1 MSNDYQNDSSEV
13 LPLRP
18 EKLRSLGK
26 DEQWLEKVIV
36 DDPSILGLGDLIVYD
51 NQRSQPSGGR
61 LDLLLGRESERFEL
75 ELQLGT
81 TDEKHIIRTFE
92 YWDIEKRRFPN
103 YEHTAVIAAEE
114 INGRFFNVINLFGY
128 YFPIIALK
136 VAAFKID
143 GQIALYFTQVLDT
156 RDIIAT
162 TGDDEITP
170 PADREYWLEKF
181 SPKLLELAEN
191 AIKKITDG
199 VPNYNRYYI
208 GSIVDGSRNAKLRAA
223 NWGKDNKNKVE
234 LWFRMIEI
242 PKVTERIEGVEIY
255 SRYVHGDRSYGFV
268 VDNEEQLRRNLPIL
282 RKMFKLT
289 MGEDDG
295 IWPDEPDTHQTPNDS
310 ANSE

>member
-26 DEQWLEKVIV
+26 DEQWLETAIIN
-36 DDPSILGLGDLIVYD
+36 DPSILGLGDLIVYD
-51 NQRSQPSGGR
+51 NQRTQPGGGR

-81 TDEKHIIRTFE
+81 TDETHIIRTFE

-114 INGRFFNVINLFGY
+114 ISGRFFNVINLFGY
-128 YFPIIALK
+128 HIPIIALK
-136 VAAFKID
+136 VTAYKIESK
-143 GQIALYFTQVLDT
+143 IALSFTQVLDT

-162 TGDDEITP
+162 TEDNEVTP
-170 PADREYWLEKF
+170 PTDRQFWLQYF
-181 SPKLLELAEN
+181 SPELLEVAEG
-191 AIKKITDG
+191 AIKKITNG
-199 VPNYNRYYI
+199 EPNYNKYYI
-208 GSIVDGSRNAKLRAA
+208 GSIVNGSRNAKLKVW
-223 NWGKDNKNKVE
+223 NNKNRVE
-234 LWFRMIEI
+234 LWFRMKEI
-242 PKVTERIEGVEIY
+242 PEVTERVENLKIY
-255 SRYVHGDRSYGFV
+255 SRYVPSERRYGFAI
-268 VDNEEQLRRNLPIL
+268 DTEEDLLENLPVL
-282 RKMFKLT
+282 KKMFKLT

-295 IWPDEPDTHQTPNDS
+295 IWPDEPNTHQTPNDT

>member
-26 DEQWLEKVIV
+26 DEHWLETVII

-51 NQRSQPSGGR
+51 NQRFQPSGGR

-81 TDEKHIIRTFE
+81 TDETHIIRTFE

-114 INGRFFNVINLFGY
+114 ISGRFFNVINLFGY
-128 YFPIIALK
+128 RIPLIALK
-136 VAAFKID
+136 VTACEIGKK
-143 GQIALYFTQVLDT
+143 IALSFTKVLDT

-162 TGDDEITP
+162 VEENEIAP
-170 PADREYWLEKF
+170 LADRNHWLQYF
-181 SPKLLELAEN
+181 SPEHLELAEM
-191 AIKKITDG
+191 AIGNITG
-199 VPNYNRYYI
+199 GEPNYTKYYI
-208 GSIVDGSRNAKLRAA
+208 GSKIDGSRNAKLKVWNSNNR
-223 NWGKDNKNKVE
+223 VE
-234 LWFRMIEI
+234 LWFTMRESTE
-242 PKVTERIEGVEIY
+242 VTGKIANLEIY
-255 SRYVHGDRSYGFV
+255 SRYVPSERRYGFAL
-268 VDNEEQLRRNLPIL
+268 DTEEDLLQNLPIL
-282 RKMFKLT
+282 QKMFKLT
-289 MGEDDG
+289 IGEDDG
-295 IWPDEPDTHQTPNDS
+295 IWPDDPDTHQTPNNT

>member
-1 MSNDYQNDSSEV
+1 MNKDYQNDSSEV

-81 TDEKHIIRTFE
+81 TDETHIIRTFE

-114 INGRFFNVINLFGY
+114 ISGRFFNVINLFGY
-128 YFPIIALK
+128 HIPLIALK
-136 VAAFKID
+136 VTAYEICEK
-143 GQIALYFTQVLDT
+143 IALSFTKVLDT

-162 TGDDEITP
+162 AEENEIAL
-170 PADREYWLEKF
+170 PADRNHWLQIF
-181 SPKLLELAEN
+181 SQEHLELAEV
-191 AIKKITDG
+191 AIDSITG
-199 VPNYNRYYI
+199 GEPNYTKYYI
-208 GSIVDGSRNAKLRAA
+208 GSKIDGSRNAKLKI
-223 NWGKDNKNKVE
+223 WDSKNRVE
-234 LWFRMIEI
+234 LWFTMRESSE
-242 PKVTERIEGVEIY
+242 VTEKIANLEIY
-255 SRYVHGDRSYGFV
+255 SRYVPSERRYGFAI
-268 VDNEEQLRRNLPIL
+268 DTEEDLLENLPIL
-282 RKMFKLT
+282 QKMFKLA

-295 IWPDEPDTHQTPNDS
+295 IWPDEPDTHQTLNDS

>member
-1 MSNDYQNDSSEV
+1 MNKDYQNDSSEV

-75 ELQLGT
+75 ELQLST
-81 TDEKHIIRTFE
+81 TDETHIIRTFE

-114 INGRFFNVINLFGY
+114 ISGRFFNVINLFGY
-128 YFPIIALK
+128 HIPLIALK
-136 VAAFKID
+136 VTAYEIGEK
-143 GQIALYFTQVLDT
+143 IALSFTKVLDT

-162 TGDDEITP
+162 AEENEIAL
-170 PADREYWLEKF
+170 PADRNHWLQIF
-181 SPKLLELAEN
+181 SQEHLELAEV
-191 AIKKITDG
+191 AIDSITG
-199 VPNYNRYYI
+199 GEPNYTKYYI
-208 GSIVDGSRNAKLRAA
+208 GSKIDGSRNAKLKI
-223 NWGKDNKNKVE
+223 WDSKNRVE
-234 LWFRMIEI
+234 LWFTMRESSE
-242 PKVTERIEGVEIY
+242 VTEKIANLEIY
-255 SRYVHGDRSYGFV
+255 SRYVPSERRYGFAI
-268 VDNEEQLRRNLPIL
+268 DTEEDLLENLPVL
-282 RKMFKLT
+282 KKMFKLT

-295 IWPDEPDTHQTPNDS
+295 IWPDEPNTHQTPNDT